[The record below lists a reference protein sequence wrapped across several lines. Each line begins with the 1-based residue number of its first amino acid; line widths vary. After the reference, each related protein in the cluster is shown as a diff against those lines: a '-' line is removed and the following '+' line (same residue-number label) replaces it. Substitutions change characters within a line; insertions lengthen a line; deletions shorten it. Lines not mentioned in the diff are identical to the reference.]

1 MAASPKT
8 PYDRC
13 VFVNCPFDTP
23 YKLLLDAILFAIHE
37 CGFIARTAL
46 EVTGSAETRLD
57 KIIRIIRESRWSVHD
72 ISRVEVTSANPLPR
86 FNMPFECGLALG
98 LQRFG
103 ARKDRARDFLVL
115 AARRHQD
122 KRTLSDLA
130 GQDGAYHHNKPA
142 VAIDAIRKFLAPKS
156 PSPVRGGTAIKTRY
170 KQFQSELPKLLT
182 ELEISEKEIHA
193 FDYVPELLKV
203 MIEWQR
209 RKNAGRVRRQ

>member
-13 VFVNCPFDTP
+13 VFVNCPFDAA
-23 YKLLLDAILFAIHE
+23 YKPLLDAILFAIHD

-57 KIIRIIRESRWSVHD
+57 KIIRIIRESRWSLHD
-72 ISRVEVTSANPLPR
+72 ISRVEITPDSPLPR

-130 GQDGAYHHNKPA
+130 GQDGAYHQNKPA
-142 VAIDAIRKFLAPKS
+142 IAIDAIRRFLAPKS

-170 KQFQSELPKLLT
+170 RQFQSELPKLLT
-182 ELEISEKEIHA
+182 GLEISKKEIHGL
-193 FDYVPELLKV
+193 DYVPELLKV

-209 RKNAGRVRRQ
+209 RQNTGHVRQR